1 VKLAWKVVLPEEGR
15 AGKALPDTV
24 LLHGTGSNS
33 RMWERQA
40 NFLAKHGY
48 RAFLIDLRSHGES
61 PHIDAE
67 CGVKE
72 HEEDLLETMADAGVR
87 FPAYFV
93 GHSLGAI
100 IAVSLASKRPEL
112 VESIFA
118 ASLPGKVLPPLP
130 LALKGFVRGPM
141 QTFRS
146 TGLHKYLAWRE
157 KTLMEMKPAVLDD
170 IAKQFAGVNF
180 VERPL
185 PVKCP
190 VHFASGLF
198 DPVAPY
204 WHVLTMHRM
213 LPGSTLK
220 TFKLGGHNFM
230 DAEEDEVNRWLLQ
243 HMDQA
248 RTHLSKTEKPIMQ

>member
-1 VKLAWKVVLPEEGR
+1 VKLAWRVQLPSGDA
-15 AGKALPDTV
+15 AGKDRHDVV

-33 RMWERQA
+33 QMWEKHAR
-40 NFLAKHGY
+40 FLASKGH
-48 RAFLIDLRSHGES
+48 RSFLIDLRGHGQSLNLPES
-61 PHIDAE
+61 
-67 CGVKE
+67 CGLLQ
-72 HEEDLLETMADAGVR
+72 HEEDILETMKDAGVE

-112 VESIFA
+112 VKGIFA

-130 LALKGFVRGPM
+130 LALKGFVRGPL
-141 QTFRS
+141 QTVRS
-146 TGLHKYLAWRE
+146 IGLHNILAWRE
-157 KTLMEMKPAVLDD
+157 KTLLEMKPAVLND
-170 IAKQFAGVNF
+170 IAHQFAGVNL
-180 VERPL
+180 VEKPL

-190 VHFASGLF
+190 VHFASGVF

-204 WHVLTMHRM
+204 WHVLTMHRL

-230 DAEEDEVNRWLLQ
+230 DAEENSVNSWLEQ
-243 HMDQA
+243 HLDSTKKDVAPHHQ
-248 RTHLSKTEKPIMQ
+248 